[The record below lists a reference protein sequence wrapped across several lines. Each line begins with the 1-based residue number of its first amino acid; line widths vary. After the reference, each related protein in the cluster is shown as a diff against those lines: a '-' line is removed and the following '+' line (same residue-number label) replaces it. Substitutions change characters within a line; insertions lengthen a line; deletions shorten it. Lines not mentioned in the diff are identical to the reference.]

1 MRKTLALIRKEFLQR
16 VRGKGFW
23 IGTLALPVFFVGLSF
38 VPAFFMHLSAG
49 KESKVVVVD
58 LTRRLEQ
65 VLQANATDTRLKM
78 EVIPADSAQLPT
90 LKEQLS
96 RRISRGEIDAA
107 LFVPA
112 SATKPGTVSLELYAK
127 NVSNFELNNALK
139 TRVSEAVVEIRLL
152 DSGFD
157 PMLVRQLTRGLE
169 LKTFKV
175 GKTGVQQRSAGAEFM
190 IVYLLV
196 FSLYMTLI
204 FYGTFVMRGVI
215 EEKSS
220 RAVETI
226 LSMVRPSQLMAGKIL
241 GIGAVGLVQYF
252 LWLVMIILF
261 LVLGQHWLQSVAGV
275 GGSVGSIPAG
285 TLAAFVVFFVLG
297 YLLFS
302 TLWAAL
308 GSIVNSESEAQ
319 QLQFPL
325 VMLLV
330 IPFMAMFYVI
340 NAPNTTV
347 SVVLSLV
354 PFFAPILM
362 FLRIAVDP
370 PALWQVALSVVL
382 LVLTIWGAIWVVGRI
397 FRVGILMTGKRPTLP
412 EILRWLRHA

>member
-1 MRKTLALIRKEFLQR
+1 MSKTLALIRKEFLQR

-23 IGTLALPVFFVGLSF
+23 IGTLALPVLLVGLSF
-38 VPAFFMHLSAG
+38 VPALLMHVSAG
-49 KESKVVVVD
+49 KRNNVVVVD
-58 LTRRLEQ
+58 LTRRLGQ
-65 VLQANATDTRLKM
+65 VLQADASDSKLKIQ
-78 EVIPADSAQLPT
+78 VVTADSAQLPV
-90 LKEQLS
+90 LKNRFS
-96 RRISRGEIDAA
+96 KRISRGEIEAV

-112 SATKPGTVSLELYAK
+112 NATKPGNVSLELYAK
-127 NVSNFELNNALK
+127 NVSNFELNRALR
-139 TRVSEAVVEIRLL
+139 TRVSEAVVEVRLV

-157 PMLVRQLTRGLE
+157 PMLVRQLTRGLD

-175 GKTGVQQRSAGAEFM
+175 GKAGVQQRSAGAEFM

-226 LSMVRPSQLMAGKIL
+226 LSMVRPAQLMAGKIL

-252 LWLVMIILF
+252 LWLIMIVVF
-261 LVLGQHWLQSVAGV
+261 LTLGQQWLGSAIGV
-275 GGSVGSIPAG
+275 EGFVGSIPLG
-285 TLAAFVVFFVLG
+285 TLVAFVVFFVLG

-347 SVVLSLV
+347 SVALSLF

-370 PALWQVALSVVL
+370 PAFWQIALSVAL
-382 LVLTIWGAIWVVGRI
+382 LALTIWVAILVVGRI

-412 EILRWLRHA
+412 EILRWLRHG

>member
-1 MRKTLALIRKEFLQR
+1 MKKTVALVRKEFLQR
-16 VRGKGFW
+16 VRSKGFW
-23 IGTLALPVFFVGLSF
+23 IGTLALPVLFVGFSF
-38 VPAFFMHLSAG
+38 LPGLFMNLSAG
-49 KESKVVVVD
+49 KARKVVVVD
-58 LTRRLEQ
+58 LTRRLEP
-65 VLQANATDTRLKM
+65 VLSRDTADARLKL
-78 EVIPADSAQLPT
+78 EVVPADSGR
-90 LKEQLS
+90 LS
-96 RRISRGEIDAA
+96 SLRTELAERIKKGEIDAA
-107 LFVPA
+107 LLVPA
-112 SATKPGTVSLELYAK
+112 DAIRSGKSRVELYAK
-127 NVSNFELNNALK
+127 NVSNFELNRTLQS
-139 TRVSEAVVEIRLL
+139 RVSEAVVEVRLL
-152 DSGFD
+152 ESGLD
-157 PMLVRQLTRGLE
+157 PLLVRQLTRELK

-175 GKTGVQQRSAGAEFM
+175 GKSGIEQRSAGAEFM

-252 LWLVMIILF
+252 LWLGMIF
-261 LVLGQHWLQSVAGV
+261 GALVIGKQWLQSVAGV
-275 GGSVGSIPAG
+275 GGSVGGVAAG

-297 YLLFS
+297 YLLYS

-308 GSIVNSESEAQ
+308 GSVVNSESEAQ

-330 IPFMAMFYVI
+330 VPFMAMFYVI
-340 NAPNTTV
+340 NAPNTTL
-347 SVVLSLV
+347 SVALSLF
-354 PFFAPILM
+354 PFFTPILM

-370 PALWQVALSVVL
+370 PAFWQVALSVVL
-382 LVLTIWGAIWVVGRI
+382 LGLTVWGAILVVGRI

-412 EILRWLRHA
+412 EVMRWLRHP